1 MSSSK
6 STKDEGERVNRILIL
21 RGWGRGALAQK
32 VWVFFHWRLGIFH
45 QFYYENSIL
54 AKKTQ
59 VVT

>member
-45 QFYYENSIL
+45 QFYYNFL